1 MLSFAAIVDEE
12 KISGMI
18 VCSLIGADNEE
29 VVRIVRRVLL
39 LLLLWLHLRSPFSGR
54 E

>member
-1 MLSFAAIVDEE
+1 MLSFAAIDDEE
-12 KISGMI
+12 KIFGMI

-39 LLLLWLHLRSPFSGR
+39 LLLWLHLRSPFSGR